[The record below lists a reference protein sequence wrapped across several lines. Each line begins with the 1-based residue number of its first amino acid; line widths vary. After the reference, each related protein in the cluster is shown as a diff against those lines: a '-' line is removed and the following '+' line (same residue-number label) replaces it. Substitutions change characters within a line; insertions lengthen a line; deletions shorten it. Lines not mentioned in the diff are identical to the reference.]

1 MQPTPKVVMTHK
13 LKVFISLE
21 ISNVWKKR
29 DSPIDSISSHSW
41 CHNYRKESHITF
53 LLLLH
58 QSHPRAPSQLTR
70 RHRWQRKTVGLVTE
84 HAVGKS
90 HEDYQCLG
98 PGRRKW
104 RFFCSLCWSSPGS
117 PGSAKSIPELA
128 SHAQTSKAFTFAMT
142 SHSAKSKH
150 SLRFFHGQILTPNCQ
165 GWPLLHP
172 NGKPPFPRK

>member
-1 MQPTPKVVMTHK
+1 MQDILYAPPPKVVLTHK
-13 LKVFISLE
+13 SKVFISLE

-29 DSPIDSISSHSW
+29 DSPIDSINSHSW

-53 LLLLH
+53 LLLLN

-104 RFFCSLCWSSPGS
+104 RFLCSLCWSSPGS
-117 PGSAKSIPELA
+117 PRLCQVHSRACLSCPDQQGLRICND
-128 SHAQTSKAFTFAMT
+128 FTL
-142 SHSAKSKH
+142 SQK
-150 SLRFFHGQILTPNCQ
+150 
-165 GWPLLHP
+165 
-172 NGKPPFPRK
+172 